1 MQDTILR
8 LCASTALMGAMAFPA
23 SAQQIINLEEI
34 TFSANLATTEIARSG
49 ASVSV
54 VTRDDLDAAGA
65 VQLVDVL
72 SRLPGIT
79 VTQNGGPGGSAS
91 LRIRGAG
98 PEYVAVYVDGIRV
111 DDPSSPQTAFNFGTL
126 STADI
131 GRIEVLRG
139 SQSALYGGSAVG
151 GVVNISTLGATEDG
165 VTQSLQL
172 EAGSYRTYLARYGI
186 AYRDE
191 RFEAAVNVS
200 HQRTRGFSAH
210 EPFPGAPGLE
220 PDGLE
225 TSRLSF
231 SGRYQMT
238 DETALG
244 LSGFV
249 QDSKSEFD
257 DFGADADNL
266 LKRREY
272 GLRVFGEY
280 AMGNTVHELS
290 AALYDL
296 NREAFQP
303 RGVSAGAFEA
313 RRISFAYKGVTE
325 LSPALTLIYGADT
338 QREAITVRGQ
348 GPDSTRVSGIFAQA
362 LWTPRDDLDVSAT
375 LRADHNSG
383 FGTFYTGRIAA
394 AWQAS
399 EGLVLRGAAGR
410 GFRAPSI
417 NEQLG
422 NPVWSIAPNPDLAP
436 ETSISAEIG
445 ADYSFANGAEISATL
460 FHLTTDDAIT
470 YCALMPGAWGPA
482 CPNPGPAGFSNQYQ
496 NIAGKTK
503 RRGFEFAAAVPVTDA
518 HRVDLAYTYTDA
530 RNPSGARLA
539 RVPYHD
545 VNIGLRSDWSDR
557 VSSTLSLQHVG
568 GRTGNMP
575 SYSVVNAGIRYR
587 VNDHADLTLR
597 IENLF
602 NKQYQQVAGYG
613 TSDRAIYL
621 GVASRF

>member
-8 LCASTALMGAMAFPA
+8 LCASTALVGALTFPA

-34 TFSANLATTEIARSG
+34 TFSANLAATDVARSG

-54 VTRDDLDAAGA
+54 VTREDLDEAGSI
-65 VQLVDVL
+65 QLVDYL
-72 SRLPGIT
+72 SRLPGVT

-111 DDPSSPQTAFNFGTL
+111 DDPSSPQAAFNFGTL

-131 GRIEVLRG
+131 GRIEILRG

-165 VTQSLQL
+165 FTQSLQL

-200 HQRTRGFSAH
+200 HLRTRGFSSY
-210 EPFPGAPGLE
+210 EPFPGAPGLA

-225 TSRLSF
+225 TSRLSL
-231 SGRYQMT
+231 SGRYQLT
-238 DETALG
+238 DEFALG
-244 LSGFV
+244 VSGFV
-249 QDSKSEFD
+249 QDSESEYD
-257 DFGADADNL
+257 GFGADTDNL

-272 GLRVFGEY
+272 GMRVFGEY
-280 AMGNTVHELS
+280 ATGNTTHELS
-290 AALYDL
+290 ASLYDL
-296 NREAFQP
+296 NREAFEP
-303 RGVSAGAFEA
+303 RGVSGGTFEA
-313 RRISFAYKGVTE
+313 QRLSFAYKGVTE
-325 LSPALTLIYGADT
+325 ISPALTLIYGADT
-338 QREAITVRGQ
+338 QRESITVRGQ
-348 GPDSTRVSGIFAQA
+348 GPDSTRVSGVFGQA
-362 LWTPRDDLDVSAT
+362 LWSPRTDLDVSAT
-375 LRADHNSG
+375 LRADRNSG
-383 FGTFYTGRIAA
+383 FGTFYTGRIAT
-394 AWQAS
+394 AWQATD
-399 EGLVLRGAAGR
+399 GLVLRGAIGR

-422 NPVWSIAPNPDLAP
+422 NPVWGIAPNPALAP
-436 ETSISAEIG
+436 ETSVSAEIG
-445 ADYSFANGAEISATL
+445 ADYRFANGAEINATA
-460 FHLTTDDAIT
+460 FHLTTDNAIT
-470 YCALMPGAWGPA
+470 YCALAPGAWGPA
-482 CPNPGPAGFSNQYQ
+482 CPSAGPAGFSNHYQ
-496 NIAGKTK
+496 NISGKTK
-503 RRGFEFAAAVPVTDA
+503 RRGFEFAALVPVTDA

-530 RNPSGARLA
+530 RGPNGARLA

-545 VNIGLRSDWSDR
+545 VNIGLRSEWTER
-557 VSSTLSLQHVG
+557 VSSTLSLQHIG

-587 VNDHADLTLR
+587 VNDHADLSLR

-602 NKQYQQVAGYG
+602 NKQYQQIAGYG

>member
-445 ADYSFANGAEISATL
+445 ADYSFANGAEISVTL

-557 VSSTLSLQHVG
+557 VSSTLSLQHIG
-568 GRTGNMP
+568 GRTDNMP

>member
-557 VSSTLSLQHVG
+557 VSSTLGLQHIG

>member
-257 DFGADADNL
+257 NFGADADNL

-557 VSSTLSLQHVG
+557 VSSTLSLQHIG
-568 GRTGNMP
+568 GRTDNMP

>member
-8 LCASTALMGAMAFPA
+8 LCASTALVGALAFPA

-34 TFSANLATTEIARSG
+34 TFSANLTATEIARSG

-54 VTRDDLDAAGA
+54 VTREDLDAAGA
-65 VQLVDVL
+65 IQLVDYL
-72 SRLPGIT
+72 SRLPGVT
-79 VTQNGGPGGSAS
+79 VTQNGGLGGSAS

-126 STADI
+126 TTADI
-131 GRIEVLRG
+131 GRIEILRG

-172 EAGSYRTYLARYGI
+172 EAGSHRTYLARYGI
-186 AYRDE
+186 AFRDD

-200 HQRTRGFSAH
+200 HVRSRGFSAY
-210 EPFPGAPGLE
+210 EPFPGAPGLT

-225 TSRLSF
+225 ASRLSF
-231 SGRYQMT
+231 SGRYQLT

-244 LSGFV
+244 LSGFY
-249 QDSKSEFD
+249 QTSDSEFD
-257 DFGADADNL
+257 NFGADADNL

-280 AMGNTVHELS
+280 ATGNTTHELS
-290 AALYDL
+290 ATLYDMS
-296 NREAFQP
+296 REAFQP
-303 RGVSAGAFEA
+303 RGVSAGEFEA
-313 RRISFAYKGVTE
+313 RRLSFAYKGITE

-338 QREAITVRGQ
+338 QNESITVRGQ
-348 GPDSTRVSGIFAQA
+348 GPDSTRVSGVFGQA
-362 LWTPRDDLDVSAT
+362 LWTPRADLDVSAT
-375 LRADHNSG
+375 VRADRNSG

-394 AWQAS
+394 AWQATD
-399 EGLVLRGAAGR
+399 GLVLRGAVGR

-422 NPVWSIAPNPDLAP
+422 NPVWGIAPNPSLEP
-436 ETSISAEIG
+436 ETSVSAEIG
-445 ADYSFANGAEISATL
+445 ADYRFANGAEISTTL
-460 FHLTTDDAIT
+460 FQLTTDNAIT
-470 YCALMPGAWGPA
+470 YCALAPGAWGPT
-482 CPNPGPAGFSNQYQ
+482 CPNAGPAGFENHYQ
-496 NIAGKTK
+496 NIAGKTR
-503 RRGFEFAAAVPVTDA
+503 RRGFELGAVVPVTDA
-518 HRVDLAYTYTDA
+518 HRLDIGYTYTDA

-539 RVPYHD
+539 RIPRHD
-545 VNIGLRSDWSDR
+545 LNLGLRSEWNER
-557 VSSTLSLQHVG
+557 VSSTISLQHLA

-587 VNDHADLTLR
+587 VNDHADLSLR
-597 IENLF
+597 VENLF
-602 NKQYQQVAGYG
+602 NKQYQQIAGYG
-613 TSDRAIYL
+613 TSDRAFYL